1 MGANVPS
8 IKGSAFRSVREDVKR
23 LVDQGRIEPEELL
36 SFLSDKDRELLD
48 TVITPVSWVPIETYA
63 HMLELLALEEG
74 GNDTIRYLRDRGA
87 RAAEQL
93 LSGTYQSFAAKPGT
107 WGRHVGETMMGMGK
121 LLYNFSDWS
130 FHAETDDV
138 CEIRVTDALHF
149 PDPAR
154 FTAEGFLKWFAEHAA
169 DRPMRVESSRPSPD
183 RVVIRL
189 ESV

>member
-23 LVDQGRIEPEELL
+23 LVDQGRIDPEELL

-93 LSGTYQSFAAKPGT
+93 LSGTYQSFAAEPGT

-130 FHAETDDV
+130 FHAETDDA

-169 DRPMRVESSRPSPD
+169 NRPMRVESSRPSPD

>member
-23 LVDQGRIEPEELL
+23 LVDQGRIDPEELL

-93 LSGTYQSFAAKPGT
+93 LSGTYQSFAAEPGT
-107 WGRHVGETMMGMGK
+107 WGRHVGEAMMGMGK

-130 FHAETDDV
+130 FHVETDDV

-149 PDPAR
+149 LDPAR

>member
-23 LVDQGRIEPEELL
+23 LVDQGRIDPEELL

-93 LSGTYQSFAAKPGT
+93 LSGTYQSFAAEPGT